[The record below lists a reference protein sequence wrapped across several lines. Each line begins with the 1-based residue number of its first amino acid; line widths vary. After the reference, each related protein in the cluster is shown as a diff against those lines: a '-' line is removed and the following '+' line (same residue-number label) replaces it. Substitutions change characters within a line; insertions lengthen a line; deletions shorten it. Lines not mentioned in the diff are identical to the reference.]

1 MKKFSFVNTKKWLVK
16 HKVWSIVILVGVVAL
31 GYGGFKYV
39 KAKTVTST
47 YVLSAATKG
56 TFTNTIT
63 GSGDIEAS
71 DELAVAAKDSGT
83 LTSIKVSEGQKVT
96 KGTLLAQIDCPD
108 LYANLQGAKINLA
121 KLEQTD
127 PLSSL
132 QTQNNLTSAQ
142 ESATKAQSDL
152 NEAYRDG
159 YDAVGNASLGV
170 PAIINNL
177 NDVFYSSTGYLS
189 DQKLYGQTDTAKN
202 YIQTAAIDYDKARNQ
217 YDSVF
222 NQYKALTR
230 DSNPT
235 DINELVDS
243 TYNTLVVLERS
254 IKEAKN
260 ATDYLA
266 YNQSNNNA
274 STAAASTQANL
285 TNWLSQVDG
294 YVQALETIKNTIT
307 NTQTNL
313 NSANRSIQE
322 NQQSLENGT
331 SSLDVQA
338 QQLSVAQAQRNYD
351 NCFVTAPFSGVVA
364 QISAKVSHPVNSGDT
379 IATVITEGKVAKITL
394 DEIDSTKVAV
404 GQAVDLT
411 FDAIDSLDIKGT
423 VSKVDNLGTVSSG
436 VVSYTITITLDTADS
451 RIKPG
456 MSVNA
461 TITTESEPNVLLIPN
476 AAVKT
481 GMGSRHYV
489 EISNDQEAKNSKSKI
504 ITSKIAPKRQTVE
517 IGSSNDTVTEVT
529 SGLNEGDLVVI
540 KTTTSS
546 ANTKTGVSSGSSSSK
561 TSATTRSFTGGGAG
575 MMIPRN

>member
-1 MKKFSFVNTKKWLVK
+1 MKKFSLVNTKKWITR
-16 HKVWSIVILVGVVAL
+16 HKVWSIVILVGIVAL

-39 KAKTVTST
+39 RAKTVSTT
-47 YVLSAATKG
+47 YVLSAATKD

-71 DELAVAAKDSGT
+71 DELAVTARASGT
-83 LTSIKVSEGQKVT
+83 LTSINVSEGQKVT
-96 KGTLLAQIDCPD
+96 KGTLLAQINCPD
-108 LYANLQGAKINLA
+108 LYASLQNAKISLA
-121 KLEQTD
+121 KLEQSD

-132 QTQNNLTSAQ
+132 QTQNNLTSVQ
-142 ESATKAQSDL
+142 ETATKAQSDL
-152 NEAYRDG
+152 TEAYKDG
-159 YDAVGNASLGV
+159 YDAVSNASLGI
-170 PAIINNL
+170 PSIITSLNN
-177 NDVFYSSTGYLS
+177 VFYSSTGYLS
-189 DQKLYGQTDTAKN
+189 DQKLYGQIDTAKN
-202 YIQTAAIDYDKARNQ
+202 YVQTAAIDYDKAKNQ

-222 NQYKALTR
+222 RQYKTLTR
-230 DSNPT
+230 DSNP
-235 DINELVDS
+235 DDVSGLINS
-243 TYNTLVVLERS
+243 TYDTLVILERS

-266 YNQSNNNA
+266 YNQSITDTSNGV
-274 STAAASTQANL
+274 TSTQTNL

-322 NQQSLENGT
+322 NQQSLQNGA
-331 SSLDVQA
+331 SSLDMQS
-338 QQLSVAQAQRNYD
+338 QQLSLEQAQRNYD

-364 QISAKVSHPVNSGDT
+364 QISAKISHPVNSGDT
-379 IATVITEGKVAKITL
+379 IATVITEGEIAKITL
-394 DEIDSTKVAV
+394 DEIDSTKVKV
-404 GQAVDLT
+404 GQATDLT
-411 FDAIDSLDIKGT
+411 FDAIDGLDIKGT

-436 VVSYTITITLDTADS
+436 VVSYTVTITLDTTDS

-461 TITTESEPNVLLIPN
+461 TITTESRPNIILVPN

-481 GMGSRHYV
+481 GIGSRHYV

-504 ITSKIAPKRQTVE
+504 LTSSIVPKRQTVE
-517 IGSSNDTVTEVT
+517 VGSSNDTVTEIT

-540 KTTTSS
+540 KTTTSTKAS
-546 ANTKTGVSSGSSSSK
+546 ASVGSSSSK